1 MLLVGGYDLK
11 KREAVDERRV
21 YTKEEKEYILSKT
34 GGRCA
39 HCGKKLSIKTM
50 QKDHSIPWSKGG
62 VSDVENI
69 VPLCAECNK
78 KKSDRVLSP
87 DKYFKY
93 LKKGYLEPLQKY
105 FETYLKDV
113 EYLNMNTLFPL
124 DEYIWKVDVPMVIG
138 GKLSNKSMKVVF
150 RKAVYYELD
159 EIYSFLLDYHN
170 YYDLFSSE
178 EVEDV
183 KERLKEEL
191 TGYFLYGCIVYSRMS
206 SGEIATVVLT
216 TLDTEPIVT
225 ASGDII
231 YAEGTDTVLWTMNFQ
246 FHMFLNPKISF
257 DKIPIIEKKDTPV
270 PPSYDVTRFIYYS
283 SSLDALCGMLI
294 CDLQGFWNSTFPL
307 LVSVSK
313 SDPRGEKLLRGFWSR
328 SLPCY
333 DDELDL
339 RSGGNTLF
347 YYIVFA
353 NKNNFSEEYIKL
365 EETDPKLARII
376 EYLNGQ
382 ECIYNK
388 IRDNSLFLK
397 SLKTRGYKGMLLS
410 EYVEQ
415 NEMSLEESIKFIKTN
430 GA

>member
-78 KKSDRVLSP
+78 KKVDRVLSP
-87 DKYFKY
+87 NKYFKY
-93 LKKGYLEPLQKY
+93 LKKGYLEPLQEY
-105 FETYLKDV
+105 FETYLKKV
-113 EYLNMNTLFPL
+113 EYLNMTTLFPL
-124 DEYIWKVDVPMVIG
+124 DEYSWKVNIPMVIG
-138 GKLSNKSMKVVF
+138 GKLSNKAMKVVF

-159 EIYSFLLDYHN
+159 EIYSFLLGYHN
-170 YYDLFSSE
+170 HYDLFLSE

-191 TGYFLYGCIVYSRMS
+191 TRYFLYGCIVYSRMS

-216 TLDTEPIVT
+216 NIDTEPIVN
-225 ASGDII
+225 ANGDII
-231 YAEGTDTVLWTMNFQ
+231 YVEGTDTVLWTMDFHFQ
-246 FHMFLNPKISF
+246 IFLDTKISF
-257 DKIPIIEKKDTPV
+257 DKIPITEKKDTPI
-270 PPSYDVTRFIYYS
+270 PPSYDVTRFIYYGT
-283 SSLDALCGMLI
+283 SLDALCDMLI
-294 CDLQGFWNSTFPL
+294 DGLQGFQNSTFPL
-307 LVSVSK
+307 LISVSK
-313 SDPRGEKLLRGFWSR
+313 SDSRGEKLLRGFWSR

-347 YYIVFA
+347 YYRLFA
-353 NKNNFSEEYIKL
+353 STKNFSEEYIKL
-365 EETDPKLARII
+365 QESDQKLASII
-376 EYLNGQ
+376 GYLNGQ
-382 ECIYNK
+382 KCIYNK
-388 IRDNSLFLK
+388 IKDNPLFLK
-397 SLKTRGYKGMLLS
+397 YLKTMGYEGMLLS
-410 EYVEQ
+410 QYIEQ
-415 NEMSLEESIKFIKTN
+415 NDMSLEDSIDFIISRD
-430 GA
+430 A